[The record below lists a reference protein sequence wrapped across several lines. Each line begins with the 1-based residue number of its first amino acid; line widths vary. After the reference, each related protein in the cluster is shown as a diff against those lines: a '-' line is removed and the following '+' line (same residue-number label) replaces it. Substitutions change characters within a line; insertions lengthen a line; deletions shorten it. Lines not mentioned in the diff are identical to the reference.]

1 MDFQLNVPFTKVD
14 KARRMVT
21 GIATA
26 DNVDK
31 EDDVIDFAGSVDA
44 FNSWPGNVR
53 EMHMPKAVGK
63 MIDFKPVAV
72 KGTDGSVY
80 SGMETTIYISKGAE
94 DTWTKVL
101 DGTLK
106 GFSVGGDIIDS
117 EYEFNKSTNKSVRR
131 VKKYA
136 MHELS
141 LVDNP
146 ANPVSKF
153 TMIKSHSN
161 DAGENVLELEGT
173 NSFSDIKPLFYCDID
188 GVAKVDES
196 FCGDHEMK
204 QIGFVEDFNTQEI
217 RKMIES
223 YENHKNGGEK
233 SESVLHKNTNT
244 GIVNNMEELNET
256 QKETIVKR
264 FTKFLFDNENEGESK
279 TDKNIDGLFSPV
291 FNINV
296 PTAAAVE
303 SVIDEP
309 VVVDEPSEEAKTE
322 DEVKDETEAE
332 NAEEGGDNVD
342 TNEVVEKVTSTLL
355 EKLDSISKSFDERF
369 ENLEKS
375 VDEKVDSV
383 KAEVDTA
390 KGDLEKFAND
400 GAISKSVETDS
411 DDESDKVNDNVEET
425 KLQTDSFW
433 KGAFVDEAIIS
444 ALGYES

>member
-1 MDFQLNVPFTKVD
+1 MDFQFSVPFTKVD

-26 DNVDK
+26 DNIDK

-63 MIDFKPVAV
+63 MVDFKPVAV
-72 KGTDGSVY
+72 KDSDGLVY

-101 DGTLK
+101 DGTLQ

-131 VKKYA
+131 VKKYT

-146 ANPVSKF
+146 ANPMSRF

-161 DAGENVLELEGT
+161 DDGENVLELEGT
-173 NSFSDIKPLFYCDID
+173 NNFSDIKPLFYCDID
-188 GVAKVDES
+188 GIAKVDES

-233 SESVLHKNTNT
+233 SESVLHKNANT

-264 FTKFLFDNENEGESK
+264 LTKFIFDNENEGEKKDNDS
-279 TDKNIDGLFSPV
+279 NIDGLFSPV

-296 PTAAAVE
+296 PPASTVE
-303 SVIDEP
+303 SIANVP
-309 VVVDEPSEEAKTE
+309 VAEETPAE
-322 DEVKDETEAE
+322 EVKVEAEKETEVDTT
-332 NAEEGGDNVD
+332 EEGGDNVD
-342 TNEVVEKVTSTLL
+342 TNEVVESVTSTLL
-355 EKLDSISKSFDERF
+355 EKLEEISKSFDAKIES
-369 ENLEKS
+369 LEKS

-390 KGDLEKFAND
+390 KGELDKFAND

-411 DDESDKVNDNVEET
+411 DDESNEVNDET
-425 KLQTDSFW
+425 EATKVQTDSFW
-433 KGAFVDEAIIS
+433 KGAFVDAEIIS